1 MNEQLTHEH
10 DAETYIWIEN
20 KDRESITQIGKCTR
34 CGEDIARRVHI
45 IGTSVFTDWVALP

>member
-20 KDRESITQIGKCTR
+20 KDRESITQIGKCKQ

-45 IGTSVFTDWVALP
+45 VGTSVFTDWVALP